1 MSFLLRL
8 HYGNYYVAIGN
19 SNVFVWSLAD
29 FATKGATGQMK
40 CGKNLHRASSPW
52 LQYWSV
58 RTRCRNLMVYHERY
72 CTVAPVGANTSVF
85 ARCCP
90 QNTVNTVIF
99 CLQTHIYGVFGPEG
113 LQTSA
118 KLTPFGALRASPP
131 SSTTGK
137 TASMSLFF
145 VASCF
150 FPESVWAQGSSNS
163 GGLYLIF
170 SSSHLLIF
178 TPSHL
183 HTFSSSHLL
192 IFTSAH
198 HHTFSSSHLLIFTS
212 AHLHICSS
220 HLLITPSH
228 LHTFSSSHLLIFT
241 SAHLH
246 ICSSSHLLIFT
257 SAHLHI
263 CSSSHLHIFSL
274 SFLSPFSLSRLLYLS
289 LFRPRVVPAVSH
301 ETSTLSHQIRVDR
314 QKLR

>member
-40 CGKNLHRASSPW
+40 CCKNLHRASSPW

-90 QNTVNTVIF
+90 QNIVNIVIF

-150 FPESVWAQGSSNS
+150 FPRASERRVLPIVGVCISSS
-163 GGLYLIF
+163 HLHTF

-198 HHTFSSSHLLIFTS
+198 LHICSSSHLLIFTPS
-212 AHLHICSS
+212 HLHICSS
-220 HLLITPSH
+220 SHLLITSAH
-228 LHTFSSSHLLIFT
+228 HTFSSSHLLIFT

-263 CSSSHLHIFSL
+263 FTSS
-274 SFLSPFSLSRLLYLS
+274 LSPFSLLFLS
-289 LFRPRVVPAVSH
+289 LAFFIFLSLGRGWYRRWVTKRQPFRTKSG
-301 ETSTLSHQIRVDR
+301 SIG
-314 QKLR
+314 KN

>member
-40 CGKNLHRASSPW
+40 CCKNLHRASSPW

-150 FPESVWAQGSSNS
+150 FEILVWWRILHGDASTNRLCYAQQPLHRAAFMRTCSYTERFLHREAFTHTEDFMQRSVYAQKLSHTDALHTDASALAAFTHRRLYTQTLLQTDAFTHTRKLLHREAIAQHTFYTKKFSSPNQKTGKQIFEFVFLRCFLS
-163 GGLYLIF
+163 FPFHIMSANGWHWDIHVSFFVLGFIF
-170 SSSHLLIF
+170 SIL
-178 TPSHL
+178 
-183 HTFSSSHLL
+183 
-192 IFTSAH
+192 
-198 HHTFSSSHLLIFTS
+198 
-212 AHLHICSS
+212 
-220 HLLITPSH
+220 
-228 LHTFSSSHLLIFT
+228 
-241 SAHLH
+241 
-246 ICSSSHLLIFT
+246 
-257 SAHLHI
+257 
-263 CSSSHLHIFSL
+263 
-274 SFLSPFSLSRLLYLS
+274 
-289 LFRPRVVPAVSH
+289 
-301 ETSTLSHQIRVDR
+301 
-314 QKLR
+314 

>member
-40 CGKNLHRASSPW
+40 CCKNLHRASSPW

-90 QNTVNTVIF
+90 QNIVNIVIF

-192 IFTSAH
+192 IFTPS
-198 HHTFSSSHLLIFTS
+198 
-212 AHLHICSS
+212 HLHICSS
-220 HLLITPSH
+220 SHPLIITPSH

-241 SAHLH
+241 SAHHICSSHLLIFTPSHLH

-263 CSSSHLHIFSL
+263 CSSSHLLSL
-274 SFLSPFSLSRLLYLS
+274 LSLLFLSLAFLYLS

>member
-1 MSFLLRL
+1 
-8 HYGNYYVAIGN
+8 
-19 SNVFVWSLAD
+19 
-29 FATKGATGQMK
+29 
-40 CGKNLHRASSPW
+40 
-52 LQYWSV
+52 
-58 RTRCRNLMVYHERY
+58 MVYHERY

-192 IFTSAH
+192 IFTPSH
-198 HHTFSSSHLLIFTS
+198 LHICSSSHLLIITPSHLHTFSSSHLLIFTS
-212 AHLHICSS
+212 AH
-220 HLLITPSH
+220 
-228 LHTFSSSHLLIFT
+228 HTFSSSHLLIFT

-263 CSSSHLHIFSL
+263 FTSS
-274 SFLSPFSLSRLLYLS
+274 LSPFSLLFLS
-289 LFRPRVVPAVSH
+289 LAFFIFLSLGRGWYRRWVTKRQPFRTKSG
-301 ETSTLSHQIRVDR
+301 SIG
-314 QKLR
+314 KN